1 MSDKIVKKSKRI
13 SKSEASNPGHSSLL
27 QDMTK
32 SKSARASRNSKS
44 KPQDTLSTAAR
55 DTDMPDS
62 DVERNEKSP
71 EGQNKGTCEKTALEA
86 AEQVKVSKKRKRT
99 SGDKGLDESIGL
111 KVGATPSQENESRN
125 SKKHRDG
132 EAMTGHQQV
141 TERSQAQ
148 RKKMRHRDLPFP
160 DPLKDESLAE
170 QSRKALSYAYQRFL
184 DPESWKFNKARQNWL
199 IRNVWSENAIPEIYV
214 PLLTKYL
221 ADIKGSAREKLIG
234 SCNSK
239 ISSIVVAPVEG
250 AQLHDS
256 TDADESSALP
266 TAERARSLLQALEEL
281 S

>member
-170 QSRKALSYAYQRFL
+170 QSRKGTHSKRSPASPGFTVSALSYAYQRFL

-199 IRNVWSENAIPEIYV
+199 IRNVWSENAVRWILSASYD
-214 PLLTKYL
+214 LTM
-221 ADIKGSAREKLIG
+221 I
-234 SCNSK
+234 
-239 ISSIVVAPVEG
+239 
-250 AQLHDS
+250 
-256 TDADESSALP
+256 
-266 TAERARSLLQALEEL
+266 LQYCRYRKFT
-281 S
+281 SPF